1 MTTTA
6 SFDTGVGP
14 LIVFSRNDSTAAGGT
29 SVPSAL
35 TVENM
40 KLYRFT
46 LKEEGETVMDLVPGI
61 VGNGESEAPC
71 LLDAADNY
79 HPLFNAGTG
88 SFEAGSVTNNIP
100 VPSSGE

>member
-29 SVPSAL
+29 SVPSVL

-46 LKEEGETVMDLVPGI
+46 LKEEGEIVMDLLPGI

-71 LLDAADNY
+71 LLDAADNW
-79 HPLFNAGTG
+79 HPLFNSGTG
-88 SFEAGSVTNNIP
+88 NFEAGAVTNSIP
-100 VPSSGE
+100 TVVGN